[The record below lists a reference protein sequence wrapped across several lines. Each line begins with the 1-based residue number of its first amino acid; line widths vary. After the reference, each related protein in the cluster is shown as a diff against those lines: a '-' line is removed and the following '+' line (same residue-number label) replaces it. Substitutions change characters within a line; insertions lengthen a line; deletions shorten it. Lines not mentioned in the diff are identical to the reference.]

1 MAETIVMGKKM
12 NFEAQDRR
20 GTYTTKLDDA
30 IKKFG
35 TDDLLPLWVADLD
48 LASPVCVQDAM
59 KKRAQHPLY
68 GYTVYPERYYKAIK
82 KWIEKRFDWKIKT
95 NWVVPCYGVVPSMNF
110 AIEAF
115 TKKGDGILIQ
125 TPIYPPFASSVK
137 HRKRKLLDNT
147 LVYNNGKYE
156 IDLEDFETKAKD
168 AKLFLLCSPHNP
180 TGRVWDREEL
190 EKIIDICIA
199 YDVLIISDEIH
210 ADLVY
215 EKTHHSVGSFEK
227 MQNRC
232 IILNAPSKTFN
243 VAGLNTS
250 YAIISD
256 DKLRRRYTVEQNRS
270 GITNGNPF
278 GIEALM
284 AAYEEGS
291 EWLEALKV
299 YLSAN
304 IAYVNAFFKT
314 HKLPIK
320 TVKTEATFLVWLDCS
335 KMGFTHEDLVNF
347 FVYEAKLGL
356 NDGKSFGKA
365 GEGFMR
371 LNVGT
376 SKEVL
381 EEAMQRLLTAYKERI

>member
-1 MAETIVMGKKM
+1 MGKTIAMDTKM
-12 NFEAQDRR
+12 NFEAQDRK

-35 TDDLLPLWVADLD
+35 TDDLLPLWVADMD
-48 LASPVCVQDAM
+48 LASPVCVQNAM

-82 KWIEKRFDWKIKT
+82 KWMEKRFDWNIKAK
-95 NWVVPCYGVVPSMNF
+95 WIVPCYGVVPSMNF

-147 LVYNNGKYE
+147 LVYKNGKYE
-156 IDLEDFETKAKD
+156 IDFEDFETKAKE

-180 TGRVWDREEL
+180 TGRVWDKEEL

-210 ADLVY
+210 ADIVY
-215 EKTHHSVGSFEK
+215 EKTYHSIGSFKK

-232 IILNAPSKTFN
+232 VILNAPSKTFN

-250 YAIISD
+250 YAIIPD
-256 DKLRRRYTVEQNRS
+256 AKLRRRYTVEQNRS

-291 EWLEALKV
+291 EWLDALKM
-299 YLSAN
+299 YLWAN
-304 IAYVNAFFKT
+304 IEYVNAFIKN

-320 TVKTEATFLVWLDCS
+320 TVKTEATFLVWFDCS
-335 KMGFTHEDLVNF
+335 KMGFTHEELVNF
-347 FVYEAKLGL
+347 FVHEAKLGL
-356 NDGKSFGKA
+356 NDGKSFGNA

-381 EEAMQRLLTAYKERI
+381 EEAMQRLLAATKERI

>member
-1 MAETIVMGKKM
+1 M
-12 NFEAQDRR
+12 NFEAIERK

-35 TDDLLPLWVADLD
+35 TDDLFPLWVADMD
-48 LASPVCVQDAM
+48 LASPACVQNAM
-59 KKRAQHPLY
+59 KKRADHPLY

-82 KWIEKRFDWKIKT
+82 KWMEKRFDWSIKAK
-95 NWVVPCYGVVPSMNF
+95 WIVPCYGVVPSMNF
-110 AIEAF
+110 AIEAY

-125 TPIYPPFASSVK
+125 SPIYPPFASSVK

-147 LVYNNGKYE
+147 LVYKNGKYE
-156 IDLEDFETKAKD
+156 IDFEDFETKAKE
-168 AKLFLLCSPHNP
+168 ARLFLLCSPHNP
-180 TGRVWDREEL
+180 TGRVWDKEEL

-199 YDVLIISDEIH
+199 YDLLIISDEIH
-210 ADLVY
+210 ADIVY
-215 EKTHHSVGSFEK
+215 EKTHHSIGSFAK

-243 VAGLNTS
+243 IAGLNTS
-250 YAIISD
+250 YAIIPD

-284 AAYEEGS
+284 AAYEKGS
-291 EWLEALKV
+291 EWLDALKV
-299 YLSAN
+299 HLWSN
-304 IAYVNAFFKT
+304 IEYVNVFIKK
-314 HKLPIK
+314 HKLPIR
-320 TVKTEATFLVWLDCS
+320 TVKTEATFLLWFDCR
-335 KMGFTHEDLVNF
+335 KMGMTHEELVDF

-356 NDGKSFGKA
+356 NDGMSFGKT